1 MNPTNHLIQLVARRD
16 IEEDKWN
23 DCVKSQPNGL
33 IYANTQMLDSLSPGW
48 DALVWQNYKAIMP
61 LTNRRKFGISYLYQ
75 PAFAAMLGIIG
86 DLSSNGIVADFVR
99 AIPSEYKFVDIQ
111 FNETNLSQLLQEN
124 LTFRI
129 RRNLLL
135 ELTDYNSIASNYK
148 RLANRMLA
156 KAREMKIEIKSG
168 APAGE
173 LIDYYKRNYSK
184 SHSQIVSQDYEALLR
199 ACNSQFGKD
208 HLVTYQACSPEGE
221 ILAVYLLFRDH
232 KYVYSVLGG
241 SIKAG
246 KEAGA
251 FYLLTDRAIQDHC
264 GQNKVFRFE
273 GSDEEGIAFFDSQ
286 FGATEINYPH
296 LILNRLPWLLKWI
309 KPNK

>member
-1 MNPTNHLIQLVARRD
+1 MNPTNHLIQFVARRD

-135 ELTDYNSIASNYK
+135 ELTDYN
-148 RLANRMLA
+148 
-156 KAREMKIEIKSG
+156 
-168 APAGE
+168 
-173 LIDYYKRNYSK
+173 
-184 SHSQIVSQDYEALLR
+184 
-199 ACNSQFGKD
+199 
-208 HLVTYQACSPEGE
+208 
-221 ILAVYLLFRDH
+221 
-232 KYVYSVLGG
+232 
-241 SIKAG
+241 
-246 KEAGA
+246 
-251 FYLLTDRAIQDHC
+251 
-264 GQNKVFRFE
+264 
-273 GSDEEGIAFFDSQ
+273 
-286 FGATEINYPH
+286 
-296 LILNRLPWLLKWI
+296 
-309 KPNK
+309 